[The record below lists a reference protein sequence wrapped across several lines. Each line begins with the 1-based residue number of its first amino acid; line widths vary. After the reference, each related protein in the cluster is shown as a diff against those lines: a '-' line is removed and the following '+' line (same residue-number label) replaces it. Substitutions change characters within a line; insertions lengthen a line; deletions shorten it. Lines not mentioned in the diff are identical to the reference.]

1 MYGQIDLFEQEDGFG
16 CMTEL
21 MAMFVGICAA
31 IVMGIVHHY
40 ALSGILKF
48 SPQRSDGSGFR
59 IILTFSA
66 LLLLHVLEVV
76 TLAVFNTMVVASVL
90 PQSFSNSP
98 PMFQDVLYVTGISFS
113 TLGYSSIEVVGPFR
127 LLLMLQSLLGF
138 MLLTW
143 SATFLYSA
151 CQQVWQKAKDD

>member
-1 MYGQIDLFEQEDGFG
+1 
-16 CMTEL
+16 
-21 MAMFVGICAA
+21 MFVGICAA

-66 LLLLHVLEVV
+66 LLLLHVLELV

-98 PMFQDVLYVTGISFS
+98 DVSGCSLCYGHLVLDPWLFVHRGGRALS
-113 TLGYSSIEVVGPFR
+113 TVADAAIAFGLHVADLVSDV
-127 LLLMLQSLLGF
+127 SLLSLPASLAEGER
-138 MLLTW
+138 
-143 SATFLYSA
+143 
-151 CQQVWQKAKDD
+151 

>member
-1 MYGQIDLFEQEDGFG
+1 
-16 CMTEL
+16 MTEL

-66 LLLLHVLEVV
+66 LLLLHVLELV
-76 TLAVFNTMVVASVL
+76 TLAVVALPFNLRRDAFGDNFC
-90 PQSFSNSP
+90 P
-98 PMFQDVLYVTGISFS
+98 
-113 TLGYSSIEVVGPFR
+113 
-127 LLLMLQSLLGF
+127 
-138 MLLTW
+138 
-143 SATFLYSA
+143 
-151 CQQVWQKAKDD
+151 

>member
-1 MYGQIDLFEQEDGFG
+1 M
-16 CMTEL
+16 
-21 MAMFVGICAA
+21 
-31 IVMGIVHHY
+31 
-40 ALSGILKF
+40 
-48 SPQRSDGSGFR
+48 
-59 IILTFSA
+59 
-66 LLLLHVLEVV
+66 LLLHVLELV

>member
-1 MYGQIDLFEQEDGFG
+1 MYGQIDLFEQVDGFG

-66 LLLLHVLEVV
+66 LLLLHVLELV

-113 TLGYSSIEVVGPFR
+113 TLGYSSIEVVGPIR